1 MILKF
6 RPILK
11 TLVWGTENW
20 VLSGVKGS
28 ESTVSEGP
36 LAGKTLNEVY
46 GAEFPLL
53 VKFIDA
59 RQDLSIQ
66 VHPDDALAA
75 KRHGC
80 RGKTEMWYMTG
91 AAPGAHLISGL
102 KEEITPDDYVRL
114 VAEDAIVSV
123 LADHK
128 VAPGD
133 VFFLPAGRIHAIC
146 GGCRLAE
153 IQETSDIT
161 YRIYDYGRP
170 GLDGK
175 PRQLHTELAKDA
187 IDYKVYPSY
196 KTSYAIEPGGSA
208 VLVRD
213 PHFTTSLFD
222 LRRPCMVSPDV
233 FGRFLAVM
241 CVEGSGYV
249 DGTPV
254 SEGEAV
260 LVLDEKGPVEFAPA
274 EGGTAKFLT
283 SYE

>member
-1 MILKF
+1 M
-6 RPILK
+6 
-11 TLVWGTENW
+11 VWGSENW
-20 VLSGVKGS
+20 VISGYHERETRVA
-28 ESTVSEGP
+28 EGP

-46 GAEFPLL
+46 GGEFPLL
-53 VKFIDA
+53 IKFIDA

-75 KRHGC
+75 ERGIG
-80 RGKTEMWYMTG
+80 RGKTEMWYIMRDG
-91 AAPGAHLISGL
+91 GSLLVGL
-102 KEEITPDDYVRL
+102 KEPLTPESYVRL
-114 VAEDAIVSV
+114 VGENRLTDV
-123 LADHK
+123 LERHDVRK
-128 VAPGD
+128 GD

-146 GGCRLAE
+146 GGTLLCE
-153 IQETSDIT
+153 IQETSDNT
-161 YRIYDYGRP
+161 YRLYDYGRP

-175 PRQLHTELAKDA
+175 PRRLHTEEAKAA

-222 LRRPCMVSPDV
+222 LRGECMVSPDV

-249 DGTPV
+249 DSTPV
-254 SEGEAV
+254 SAGEAV

-274 EGGTAKFLT
+274 EGGAAKFLT
-283 SYE
+283 AYE